1 MCLKLLPFFVSQN
14 FGSKEDTVFCGV
26 FDGHG
31 PYGHRVAK
39 KVRDSFPLKLSAQ
52 WDLHC
57 KNKDGFNDQNGAA
70 TSYNSGEQIRL
81 VDENFDHEFDETYT
95 ISALRESYLKASK
108 IMDKE
113 LKLHRDI
120 DCFCS
125 GTTAVTLIKQVSNIN
140 NNINTKCSLC
150 NFLICFTVCFY
161 SLCSFRGRI
170 LLSEMWEIPELYWEP
185 EIMTILLLL
194 FS

>member
-1 MCLKLLPFFVSQN
+1 MFETTVLFILQN
-14 FGSKEDTVFCGV
+14 FCSNEDTIFCGV

-52 WDLHC
+52 WDFHR
-57 KNKDGFNDQNGAA
+57 KNKDGFSNHNGAA
-70 TSYNSGEQIRL
+70 TSYTSEEQTRL
-81 VDENFDHEFDETYT
+81 VEEKPSHSDHEFDGTNAILT
-95 ISALRESYLKASK
+95 LRESFLKASK

-113 LKLHRDI
+113 LKLHPDI

-140 NNINTKCSLC
+140 NN
-150 NFLICFTVCFY
+150 
-161 SLCSFRGRI
+161 R
-170 LLSEMWEIPELYWEP
+170 M
-185 EIMTILLLL
+185 
-194 FS
+194 FSI

>member
-1 MCLKLLPFFVSQN
+1 LRIQN
-14 FGSKEDTVFCGV
+14 FCSKEGAIFCGV

-52 WDLHC
+52 WDLHR
-57 KNKDGFNDQNGAA
+57 KNEDGFNDQNGAA
-70 TSYNSGEQIRL
+70 TSYNSEEQIKL
-81 VDENFDHEFDETYT
+81 IDENIDHELDGANT
-95 ISALRESYLKASK
+95 ILALRESYLKASK

-113 LKLHRDI
+113 LKMHRDI

-125 GTTAVTLIKQVSNIN
+125 GTTAVTLIKQVSKIN
-140 NNINTKCSLC
+140 NNIISECSVY
-150 NFLICFTVCFY
+150 NFLICFTLCFY
-161 SLCSFRGRI
+161 SLCSFRGWT
-170 LLSEMWEIPELYWEP
+170 LLLEMWGIQELYWEP
-185 EIMTILLLL
+185 EITRILLLL